1 MARAKG
7 IRQVA
12 WHDCAGG
19 GQVVVER
26 GIAYIGHMRN
36 PHGTSI
42 VDVRD
47 PRHPKLLA
55 ELKMP
60 PATHSHK
67 VRVGNGIMITNRE
80 TLSNRAVRD
89 EKLPEGYRGGISIHD
104 ISDPAKP
111 KHILDWDCTHVPDGG
126 PASVVHRFD
135 FDGRYA
141 YLSPTMDGYV
151 GNIMVALDLADPAKP
166 VEAGRW
172 WVPGQWSAGGET
184 PTWDGW
190 AHRIHHSLRYDNR
203 LYTSLWHGGF
213 AILDVDDLSKPTFI
227 SGLDWSPPF
236 PWPTHSAVKVP
247 FKIDGRDMLI
257 VADEDVSRMP
267 GCPPYPAAFLWMV
280 DVTDEKHPVQFSS
293 FQLDDMPPGEQPQMT
308 GCHQPV
314 EKITGTEVPCT
325 WFANGLRIIDISRPH
340 AMKEVAYFVPDPAPG
355 VDRISSNDIYVD
367 ERGLMFLID
376 RVRGLHILE
385 RT

>member
-1 MARAKG
+1 MALPNAK
-7 IRQVA
+7 RRNAADAVQP
-12 WHDCAGG
+12 
-19 GQVVVER
+19 
-26 GIAYIGHMRN
+26 RN
-36 PHGTSI
+36 PKDHQI
-42 VDVRD
+42 YRIIDVRN
-47 PRHPKLLA
+47 P
-55 ELKMP
+55 
-60 PATHSHK
+60 S
-67 VRVGNGIMITNRE
+67 
-80 TLSNRAVRD
+80 
-89 EKLPEGYRGGISIHD
+89 
-104 ISDPAKP
+104 
-111 KHILDWDCTHVPDGG
+111 
-126 PASVVHRFD
+126 
-135 FDGRYA
+135 
-141 YLSPTMDGYV
+141 
-151 GNIMVALDLADPAKP
+151 KP

-172 WVPGQWSAGGET
+172 WVPGHWSAGGET

>member
-1 MARAKG
+1 M
-7 IRQVA
+7 
-12 WHDCAGG
+12 
-19 GQVVVER
+19 
-26 GIAYIGHMRN
+26 
-36 PHGTSI
+36 
-42 VDVRD
+42 
-47 PRHPKLLA
+47 
-55 ELKMP
+55 
-60 PATHSHK
+60 
-67 VRVGNGIMITNRE
+67 
-80 TLSNRAVRD
+80 
-89 EKLPEGYRGGISIHD
+89 
-104 ISDPAKP
+104 
-111 KHILDWDCTHVPDGG
+111 
-126 PASVVHRFD
+126 
-135 FDGRYA
+135 
-141 YLSPTMDGYV
+141 
-151 GNIMVALDLADPAKP
+151 
-166 VEAGRW
+166 
-172 WVPGQWSAGGET
+172 
-184 PTWDGW
+184 
-190 AHRIHHSLRYDNR
+190 
-203 LYTSLWHGGF
+203 
-213 AILDVDDLSKPTFI
+213 DDLSKPTFI